1 MAEHSPPE
9 GKAFGHYRIQGQI
22 GAGGMGVVYSAYDTL
37 LERRVAIKVVGD
49 RLLADQSARDLLLHE
64 ARAASA
70 LNHPNIC
77 TIHQVGDSDGEAYI
91 VMEHVEGQL
100 LSTLVGSAGLSPDL
114 VVRYGMQIA
123 DALAHA
129 HKHGVIHRDL
139 KSTNV
144 LVTPEGRVKVLDF
157 GLATRVPPAELR
169 EAVSAKVPLTA
180 NSSMIVGTLPYL
192 APELLR
198 AQPADA
204 RTDIWALG
212 VLLYEMASGKHPFP
226 GHTAFELC
234 SAILRDPPTP
244 LPAGVPSGLR
254 AVILRCLAKSP
265 GERYQQAAEV
275 HGALEA
281 FRDSQPATPPRPDVD
296 IFRFAPWLLLS
307 ALLLIL
313 TLTLGLVLNWK
324 GSRDWVVRGSKATA
338 PLPPPR
344 PQVRKSVAVLSFK
357 NASNHD
363 ETAWLSGALSSM
375 LATELSAGEKLRI
388 VPAENVARMERDL
401 SLRGTNTLGSDT
413 LERVHNY
420 LGSDLMLVGT
430 YTALGKASGSQ
441 IRLDVRLQDSAT
453 GETIAAVAES
463 GSEVNLFDLVSRVG
477 SDLRRRLDIGEVA
490 PIDAAEVRAS
500 YPANP
505 ETARLYAKGLS
516 ELRVFDSRAA
526 FAPLES
532 AVSADPKFP
541 LAHYALAL
549 AWSYMGYDEKAK
561 DEAKLAFELS
571 GKLSRQDRLLVEGR
585 YRELTQDWTLA
596 AEVYRTLVGFF
607 PDNIEY
613 GLRLANAQS
622 RSGKTKDALDT
633 VAALRMLPPP
643 QNQDPRIDLQ
653 QAYAMRLSGD
663 PQGMLA
669 ASVAAANQAAV
680 QGSRFVEASAR
691 LSEGT
696 AQFGLGEKQKA
707 LIAWEKS
714 RVIWASAGYPG
725 EVAKIMLNTGIVLYQ
740 MGNAAEAKKRFE
752 EALSIWKTSGNKAGQ
767 MNALGNLA
775 NLLSDEGDLTGA
787 KRMRV
792 DSLAIARELKAGD
805 DVAQTLAELGDDE
818 IALGDVAEAI
828 ARDHEAV
835 ESARQSGDRGTLAEV
850 LAHSSRVFY
859 FQGDLPSARQSTQEA
874 LETARLVHD
883 KSHEALALMNSG
895 EILIAEGDLPQARK
909 NLEQALKIRTG
920 IEETSNAAGTRLQL
934 AVLSIEEGN
943 LAGAEQVARAVR
955 EEYRKEKHPDDEIS
969 ADVVLLR
976 TLNAGK
982 KIEEARREDRG
993 AKLLVAKSQNV
1004 PNRLDMEIVEAR
1016 IEASA
1021 GRQRE
1026 ALQSL
1031 SITAR
1036 DAAKRGF
1043 LFEKYDALLAQA
1055 EIKLNSGQAV
1065 AGQAELSTL
1074 GKDASSKGFGLIARK
1089 AAALMANKLHRPD
1102 HPLRAEHRR

>member
-37 LERRVAIKVVGD
+37 LERKVAIKVVGD

-64 ARAASA
+64 ARAACA

-100 LSTLVGSAGLSPDL
+100 LSSIVGNAGLSPDL
-114 VVRYGMQIA
+114 VVRYGVQIA

-157 GLATRVPPAELR
+157 GLATRVPPAELQ
-169 EAVSAKVPLTA
+169 EAVSAKVPLTE
-180 NSSMIVGTLPYL
+180 SGMIVGTLPYL

-198 AQPADA
+198 TQPADA
-204 RTDIWALG
+204 RTDIWAFG

-226 GHTAFELC
+226 GRTAFELS

-244 LPAGVPSGLR
+244 LPASFPPSL
-254 AVILRCLAKSP
+254 VTIILQCLAKSP

-275 HGALEA
+275 HRALEA
-281 FRDSQPATPPRPDVD
+281 LRDSPPSVLPPPDID
-296 IFRFAPWLLLS
+296 TFRFTPWIVLS
-307 ALLLIL
+307 ALLLIVIAA
-313 TLTLGLVLNWK
+313 LVFDWR
-324 GSRDWVVRGSKATA
+324 GSRDWLLRSTKTSA
-338 PLPPPR
+338 PPSLPR
-344 PQVRKSVAVLSFK
+344 PQVRKSVAVLSFQ
-357 NASNHD
+357 NATNHD

-375 LATELSAGEKLRI
+375 LATELSAGERLRI
-388 VPAENVARMERDL
+388 IPEENVARMERDL
-401 SLRGTNTLGSDT
+401 SLRDTSTLGSDT
-413 LERVHNY
+413 LKSVHNY
-420 LGSDLMLVGT
+420 LGSDLMLVGA
-430 YTALGKASGSQ
+430 YTALGKASGGQ
-441 IRLDVRLQDSAT
+441 VRLDVRLQDSAT

-463 GSEVNLFDLVSRVG
+463 GSEVNLFDLASRVG

-490 PIDAAEVRAS
+490 PVDAAEVQAS
-500 YPANP
+500 FPATP
-505 ETARLYAKGLS
+505 EAARLYTQGLS
-516 ELRVFDSRAA
+516 KLRILDSRAA
-526 FAPLES
+526 LASLQA

-549 AWSYMGYDEKAK
+549 AWSYLGYDDKAK

-571 GKLSRQDRLLVEGR
+571 GKLSRQDRLLLEAR
-585 YRELTQDWTLA
+585 YREMTQDWPVAL
-596 AEVYRTLVGFF
+596 EVYRTLVNFF
-607 PDNIEY
+607 PDNVEY

-622 RSGKTKDALDT
+622 RSGKTKDALET
-633 VAALRMLPPP
+633 VVMLRTLPPP

-663 PQGMLA
+663 SEGMLA
-669 ASVAAANQAAV
+669 ASVAAANQAAA

-696 AQFGLGEKQKA
+696 AQFRLGEKQKA

-714 RVIWASAGYPG
+714 RLIWASAGYPG
-725 EVAKIMLNTGIVLYQ
+725 EVAKTTLNTGIILYQ
-740 MGNAAEAKKRFE
+740 VGNAGEAKKRFE

-775 NLLSDEGDLTGA
+775 DLLSDEGDLTGA

-792 DSLAIARELKAGD
+792 DSLALARELKAGD

-818 IALGDVAEAI
+818 IALGDVAAAI
-828 ARDHEAV
+828 TRDREAV
-835 ESARQSGDRGTLAEV
+835 EAARQFGERGTLAEV
-850 LAHSSRVFY
+850 LAHSSLAFY
-859 FQGDLPSARQSTQEA
+859 FHGDLPSAKQSTREA
-874 LETARLVHD
+874 LETARQVHD
-883 KSHEALALMNSG
+883 KSHEALAMTNTG
-895 EILIAEGDLPQARK
+895 AILIAEGDFPQARK
-909 NLEQALKIRTG
+909 SLEEALKIRTEM
-920 IEETSNAAGTRLQL
+920 EEISNAAAIRLQL
-934 AVLSIEEGN
+934 AALSVEEGN
-943 LAGAEQVARAVR
+943 FADAEQAALEVR

-969 ADVVLLR
+969 SDVVLLR
-976 TLNAGK
+976 ALHAGK
-982 KIEEARREDRG
+982 KFQEARKEDSD

-1016 IEASA
+1016 IVASA

-1031 SITAR
+1031 STTAR
-1036 DAAKRGF
+1036 DAAKCGF
-1043 LFEKYDALLAQA
+1043 VFEQLEALLAHA
-1055 EIKLNSGQAV
+1055 EIEINSGQAV
-1065 AGQAELSTL
+1065 AGRAELSAL
-1074 GKDASSKGFGLIARK
+1074 KKDAAAKGFGLIVQK
-1089 AAALMANKLHRPD
+1089 ATTLMSEKHHGA
-1102 HPLRAEHRR
+1102 

>member
-37 LERRVAIKVVGD
+37 LERKVAIKVVGD

-100 LSTLVGSAGLSPDL
+100 LSSLVGSAGLSPDL
-114 VVRYGMQIA
+114 VVRYGVQIA

-157 GLATRVPPAELR
+157 GLATRVPPAELQ
-169 EAVSAKVPLTA
+169 EAVSARVPLTE
-180 NSSMIVGTLPYL
+180 SSMIAGTLPYL

-198 AQPADA
+198 AHPADA

-212 VLLYEMASGKHPFP
+212 VLLSEMASGKHPFP
-226 GHTAFELC
+226 GRTAFELS

-244 LPAGVPSGLR
+244 LPASVPLGLR

-275 HGALEA
+275 YRVLEA
-281 FRDSQPATPPRPDVD
+281 LRDSQPALPPKPDVNT
-296 IFRFAPWLLLS
+296 FRFTPWLLLP
-307 ALLLIL
+307 ALLLVVI
-313 TLTLGLVLNWK
+313 GGVVFDWR
-324 GSRDWVVRGSKATA
+324 GSRDWLFRGSKTGA
-338 PLPPPR
+338 PLSQPR
-344 PQVRKSVAVLSFK
+344 PQVRKSVAVLSFQ

-375 LATELSAGEKLRI
+375 LATELSAGEKLRMI
-388 VPAENVARMERDL
+388 PAENVARMERDL
-401 SLRGTNTLGSDT
+401 SLRDTNTLGSDT
-413 LERVHNY
+413 LKRVHNY
-420 LGSDLMLVGT
+420 LGSDLMLVGA
-430 YTALGKASGSQ
+430 YTALGKASGGQ
-441 IRLDVRLQDSAT
+441 IRVDVRLQDSTT

-490 PIDAAEVRAS
+490 PVDAAEVRAS
-500 YPANP
+500 YPATP
-505 ETARLYAKGLS
+505 EAARLYTQGLS
-516 ELRVFDSRAA
+516 ELRLFDSQAA
-526 FAPLES
+526 FALLGAS
-532 AVSADPKFP
+532 VAADPKFP

-549 AWSYMGYDEKAK
+549 AWSYMGYDDRAK

-585 YRELTQDWTLA
+585 YRELTQDWTVA
-596 AEVYRTLVGFF
+596 TEVYRTLVGFF
-607 PDNIEY
+607 PDNVEY

-633 VAALRMLPPP
+633 VVALRMLPPP

-653 QAYAMRLSGD
+653 RAYAMRLSGNA
-663 PQGMLA
+663 QGMLA
-669 ASVAAANQAAV
+669 ASVAAANQAAA

-696 AQFGLGEKQKA
+696 AEFRLGEKEKA
-707 LIAWEKS
+707 LTAWEKS
-714 RVIWASAGYPG
+714 RLIWASAGYPG

-740 MGNAAEAKKRFE
+740 MGDLEESKKRFE
-752 EALSIWKTSGNKAGQ
+752 DALSIWKTSGNKAGQ

-787 KRMRV
+787 KRMHV
-792 DSLAIARELKAGD
+792 DSLAIARELKGQEDA
-805 DVAQTLAELGDDE
+805 AQTLAELGDDE
-818 IALGDVAEAI
+818 IALGDVAA
-828 ARDHEAV
+828 ALTRDHEAL

-850 LAHSSRVFY
+850 LAHSSRAFY
-859 FQGDLPSARQSTQEA
+859 FHGDLPSARQSTEEA
-874 LETARLVHD
+874 LETARQVHD
-883 KSHEALALMNSG
+883 KSHEALAMTNFG
-895 EILIAEGDLPQARK
+895 EILMAEGDLPQARK
-909 NLEQALKIRTG
+909 SLEEALKIRTK
-920 IEETSNAAGTRLQL
+920 IEEISNAAGTRLQL
-934 AVLSIEEGN
+934 AALSIEEGN
-943 LAGAEQVARAVR
+943 LADAEQAAREVR
-955 EEYRKEKHPDDEIS
+955 DEYRKEKHPDDEIS

-976 TLNAGK
+976 ALDAEK
-982 KIEEARREDRG
+982 KFREAQKEDSE

-1004 PNRLDMEIVEAR
+1004 PNRLGIKIVEAR
-1016 IEASA
+1016 MGASA

-1031 SITAR
+1031 SISAR
-1036 DAAKRGF
+1036 DAAKCGF
-1043 LFEKYDALLAQA
+1043 LLEQLEALFAHA
-1055 EIKLNSGQAV
+1055 EIEINSGQAV
-1065 AGQAELSTL
+1065 VGRAELSAL
-1074 GKDASSKGFGLIARK
+1074 KKDASAKGFGLIVQK
-1089 AAALMANKLHRPD
+1089 ATTLMSEKHHGA
-1102 HPLRAEHRR
+1102 